1 MIYLIFF
8 FIKLIIKMLVKKE
21 IIQFIKIK
29 SLRNVDYGV
38 LRLVFYL
45 DGELISKIFE
55 TRKENNK

>member
-1 MIYLIFF
+1 
-8 FIKLIIKMLVKKE
+8 MLVKKE

>member
-1 MIYLIFF
+1 
-8 FIKLIIKMLVKKE
+8 MLVKKE

-55 TRKENNK
+55 TRKENNKWHCTFF